1 MYFGSAHFTISED
14 EVIILLLLGLECNSK
29 QALPC
34 EKKTTTKN
42 YESTCTC
49 ISLSYHLRW
58 HKTVISY

>member
-34 EKKTTTKN
+34 EKKNNNK
-42 YESTCTC
+42 E
-49 ISLSYHLRW
+49 LRVNMYMYQSFLPF
-58 HKTVISY
+58 KMA